1 MPLILFVRHG
11 ENDYVKKGRLAGRLP
26 GVHLNE
32 KGREQAQFAAEALAR
47 LLKERPPKAI
57 YSSPM
62 ERALET
68 AEPIAKALNVEVI
81 TREGLL
87 ETDCGEWTDKTLKS
101 LGRTKLWRTVQ
112 AAPSRFCFPGGE
124 TFANAQYRIRGEI
137 EALAAAH
144 DPKDGVVCVSHA
156 DPIKLAIA
164 YFIGLPLDLFQRL
177 VVNPA
182 SITAL
187 HVGEHG
193 SQLVALNMDALIC
206 AGSFALPKP

>member
-1 MPLILFVRHG
+1 MPLFILVRHG

-26 GVHLNE
+26 GVHLNQ
-32 KGREQAQFAAEALAR
+32 KGREQAQYAAEALAR

-68 AEPIAKALNVEVI
+68 AEPIAKAFHVEVI
-81 TREGLL
+81 TREGLV

-101 LGRTKLWRTVQ
+101 LGRMKLWRVVQ
-112 AAPSRFCFPGGE
+112 SAPSRFCFPGGE
-124 TFANAQYRIRGEI
+124 TFADAQARIRCEV
-137 EALAAAH
+137 ESLAAAH
-144 DPKDGVVCVSHA
+144 DPKDVVVCVSHS

-177 VVNPA
+177 GVNPA
-182 SITAL
+182 SINVL
-187 HVGEHG
+187 NVGESG
-193 SQLVALNMDALIC
+193 SQLMALNIDASQC
-206 AGSFALPKP
+206 SASFSLPKP